1 MADNL
6 FGSADQGKR
15 SVLSSFFGKSRGQR
29 RAENNLGIIRLP
41 TGSTKV
47 PLYRNNALELF
58 DAYYESRQYSHLTPW
73 HQAKSCDGE
82 YVPIR
87 KRSPLINYAFSKVL
101 AQRITSKLV
110 GNQTF
115 PTLKVEE
122 DPDTQEYL
130 RFVLKASDL
139 KFRILEPVRRAMI
152 SGSVLVR
159 FYIED
164 GAYVVEHFL
173 SKYCYPVLKANGEM
187 SSCMVKYAYCDK
199 DQKDSNGNPK
209 WFWFRMDL
217 GEFQDIQYQPAEFD
231 PNAEEAREPD
241 WQVESVADHQM
252 GFVQAEW
259 FRTAEIRDSVDG
271 YSLTCDILDYMDELN
286 YSLSQSSQAVSYN
299 QDPQLTI
306 KGMTED
312 ELGGLIRSSQKAWTL
327 GKEGEASF
335 LESGLTGVQVA
346 IELRDKMRVGLMD
359 ISRVVLLDPEKLVA
373 SAQSGKAMEIMHG
386 PMVELIQELRPPIG
400 KGIKN
405 LTLKMA
411 VANLVV
417 TTRGLPAPVAMP
429 PGYQPKSLAI
439 EESWPPI
446 FPMTMEDLQKK
457 IAVASAASAAN
468 LISRETGTRFIA
480 EDFSI
485 QDIEEEI
492 QKIDVQKNLNPF
504 GAF

>member
-6 FGSADQGKR
+6 FGGADQGKR
-15 SVLSSFFGKSRGQR
+15 TWFFSKSRTQK
-29 RAENNLGIIRLP
+29 RAENNLGIVRLP
-41 TGSTKV
+41 TNTTKT
-47 PLYRNNALELF
+47 PLYRNHHLELY
-58 DAYYESRQYSHLTPW
+58 DAYYESRQYAHLVPW
-73 HQAKSCDGE
+73 NESKSCDGE

-87 KRSPLINYAFSKVL
+87 KRKPLINYAFSKVL

-110 GNQTF
+110 GQKTF
-115 PTLKVEE
+115 PTLKIEE

-130 RFVLKASDL
+130 RFIVKASDL
-139 KFRILEPVRRAMI
+139 KFRILEPIRRALI

-164 GAYVVEHFL
+164 GAFVMEHFL

-187 SSCMVKYAYCDK
+187 SSCMIKYAYCDEK
-199 DQKDSNGNPK
+199 QKDSQGNPK

-217 GEFQDIQYQPAEFD
+217 GEFQDIQYQPEEFD
-231 PNAEEAREPD
+231 PNNPEPREPE
-241 WQVESVADHQM
+241 WKPETIVDHQM

-271 YSLTCDILDYMDELN
+271 YSLTCDILDFMDEMN

-327 GKEGEASF
+327 GKDGEASF

-359 ISRVVLLDPEKLVA
+359 ISRVVMLDPEKA
-373 SAQSGKAMEIMHG
+373 SAIAQSGKAMEIMHG
-386 PMVELIQELRPPIG
+386 PMVELIDELRPPMG

-411 VANLVV
+411 VANLII
-417 TTRGLPAPVAMP
+417 TSRGEPAPVAVP
-429 PGYQPKSLAI
+429 PGYQPKSLSI
-439 EESWPPI
+439 EEKWPPI

-457 IAVASAASAAN
+457 VSVASAVSAGN
-468 LISRETGTRFIA
+468 IMSRETMTVWLA
-480 EDFSI
+480 EDFGVENV
-485 QDIEEEI
+485 EEEV
-492 QKIDVQKNLNPF
+492 QKIAAQPVLNPF